1 MRIPSLFLTNPET
14 QRQRFCKR
22 SIALNNQSLATLG
35 SFFYVTAM
43 MITPPT
49 PVKLQRMSFD
59 PYALAIRTKNRFDG
73 LNPDLDCTPPTPVLK
88 PLQARS
94 VQSNPADSDDPN
106 TTWRSFSIRYHG
118 YALNWSQEGESKTSE
133 ALAHKLTEYLQ
144 TLSCSS
150 AKRLSSIHCKEI
162 LVSALILTDKRPLNT
177 CTDLKLHTYL
187 DATDLASIMALAIE
201 LNESHFLELLGDQTQ
216 AFENDESYN
225 NGLCYTL
232 SHCKWACLNVLLKC
246 IPPHHTSAY
255 QQSRLQIDTKCM
267 LDTLLSERQNYR
279 PTNSASNLNTSDAF
293 INCLALL
300 IDLTQAL
307 EPFSKN
313 EALRPLGALQAP
325 VCTNQLYTNAE
336 ALSWLLNHK
345 LSKRDQK
352 AILALFL
359 DKGWLSASFC
369 KEHYLM
375 KDLFQELQDLRRSKH
390 TKKAL
395 RDA

>member
-1 MRIPSLFLTNPET
+1 MHPKYSIRLIQSYSLLSKT
-14 QRQRFCKR
+14 
-22 SIALNNQSLATLG
+22 IALNKLEPSYPRL
-35 SFFYVTAM
+35 FFYVTVM

-73 LNPDLDCTPPTPVLK
+73 LNPDLDCIPPTPVLK

-118 YALNWSQEGESKTSE
+118 YALNWSQDGESKTSE

-150 AKRLSSIHCKEI
+150 AKRLRSSHCKEI
-162 LVSALILTDKRPLNT
+162 LVAALILTDKRPLNI

-187 DATDLASIMALAIE
+187 DATDLAAIMALAIE
-201 LNESHFLELLGDQTQ
+201 LDESHLLKLLGDQAQ

-225 NGLCYTL
+225 KGLFYTL
-232 SHCKWACLNVLLKC
+232 SHCKWACLNVLLEC
-246 IPPHHTSAY
+246 IHPYHTSAY
-255 QQSRLQIDTKCM
+255 QQSHLQIDTKCM

-313 EALRPLGALQAP
+313 EALHPLGALQAS
-325 VCTNQLYTNAE
+325 VFTNQLYTNAE
-336 ALSWLLNHK
+336 ALSWLLNYK
-345 LSKRDQK
+345 LSKHDQK

-359 DKGWLSASFC
+359 DKGWLSTSFC
-369 KEHYLM
+369 QEHPLM
-375 KDLFQELQDLRRSKH
+375 KDLFKELQDLRRSKH

-395 RDA
+395 PEA